1 MSNDNCRI
9 NTMTELQTSLGTDF
23 DNVLACL
30 TLTRRVGEAQV
41 LARQV
46 HEDANTTACIN
57 DHASLAEMIGLLS
70 IEVSK
75 YIFT

>member
-1 MSNDNCRI
+1 MTI
-9 NTMTELQTSLGTDF
+9 NTMTELQRSLGTDF

-30 TLTRRVGEAQV
+30 TLTRRVGDAQL
-41 LARQV
+41 LARRV

-57 DHASLAEMIGLLS
+57 DYASLAEMIGLLS